1 MTKEKV
7 NNKTQNKS
15 TYEDEINEKKP
26 SGLHDGHRD
35 RVRNKIR
42 QYGINSLEEHEVL
55 EYILFHFIPRKDV
68 NPLAHNLINEFG
80 SLYNV
85 LSAEL
90 SRLEKV
96 PFLTKNAALFL
107 SSFTSIYDIAL
118 ISREKESVYLYNIR
132 DMINYSAPRIANA
145 SYEKLLIILLDINN
159 KVIGEKI
166 FTNKNNKSV
175 VIKRQQIVTS
185 ATDVHAEKVIMAHNH
200 PSGDFYPSDADIE
213 EANNLRE
220 ALAYIGITFV
230 DSLILTHKKATSI
243 NLTSNVREE
252 CRPYFKVKFNKEG
265 DEDSEIKE
273 DNSEQSQVEANE
285 DIKNSATSTLP
296 EIDIETIDE
305 TWLREKGIFNIN

>member
-7 NNKTQNKS
+7 INKAQNKS
-15 TYEDEINEKKP
+15 TYENKISENKQ

-42 QYGINSLEEHEVL
+42 QYGIESLEEHEVL

-96 PFLTKNAALFL
+96 PSLTKNAALFL

-118 ISREKESVYLYNIR
+118 ISREKGSVYLYNIR
-132 DMINYSAPRIANA
+132 DMINYAAPRIANA
-145 SYEKLLIILLDINN
+145 SYEKLLIVLLDINN

-175 VIKRQQIVTS
+175 VIKRQQIITS
-185 ATDVHAEKVIMAHNH
+185 ATDVHADKVIMAHNH

-213 EANNLRE
+213 EANNVRE
-220 ALAYIGITFV
+220 ALAYIGINFV

-243 NLTSNVREE
+243 NLTSSLRAD
-252 CRPYFKVKFNKEG
+252 CRPYFQVKSKKQW
-265 DEDSEIKE
+265 DEDSEVKE
-273 DNSEQSQVEANE
+273 DNSEQNEAVANE
-285 DIKNSATSTLP
+285 SVQNSQTSTLP
-296 EIDIETIDE
+296 EIDIETVDK
-305 TWLREKGIFNIN
+305 TWLKEKGIFNIN

>member
-7 NNKTQNKS
+7 INKTQNKG
-15 TYEDEINEKKP
+15 TYENKINENKQ

-42 QYGINSLEEHEVL
+42 QYGIESLEEHEVL

-96 PFLTKNAALFL
+96 PSLTKNAALFL

-132 DMINYSAPRIANA
+132 DMINYAAPRIANA
-145 SYEKLLIILLDINN
+145 SYEKLLIVLLDINN

-175 VIKRQQIVTS
+175 VIKRQQIITS
-185 ATDVHAEKVIMAHNH
+185 ATDVHADKVIMAHNH

-213 EANNLRE
+213 EANNVRE
-220 ALAYIGITFV
+220 ALAYIGINFV

-243 NLTSNVREE
+243 NLTSNLRAD
-252 CRPYFKVKFNKEG
+252 CRPYFQVKGKKQW
-265 DEDSEIKE
+265 DEDSEVKE
-273 DNSEQSQVEANE
+273 DNSEQNEGEANE
-285 DIKNSATSTLP
+285 SVENSQTSTLP
-296 EIDIETIDE
+296 EIDIETVDE
-305 TWLREKGIFNIN
+305 TWLKEKGIFNIN